1 MAGIVVVGSQWG
13 DEGKGKI
20 VDSFS
25 NNAHYVVRYQG
36 GANAGHTLVVKD
48 QTVVLHLIPSGIL
61 HEKTKCIIGTG
72 VVIDPLELLNEI
84 ESLQKIGY
92 LKNTEQLL
100 ISDQATL
107 VMPYHKAL
115 DKAREASAG
124 KNKIGTTGRGI
135 GPCYEDRAARKAIL
149 FSDLFYKNSLKE
161 KLSSSLKEKNF
172 LLKEFFQHETIDEED
187 LFQQLLS
194 LAEKL
199 KPYRCNNS
207 SQLIHSAVKEGKNV
221 LFEGAQGVLLD
232 TYHGTYPYVTSS
244 STLAGSACLGA
255 GVGPSSLQTVVGITK
270 AYTTRVGE
278 GPFPTEL
285 KNDIG
290 KTIQENGHEFGAT
303 TGRQRR
309 CGWLDL
315 VALKYSIR
323 ISGITSIALTK
334 LDVLS
339 GLKELHICT
348 AYEYKGGTLKHFPT
362 DREVLSQIKPIYEV
376 LPGWDEDIT
385 EAKQIRELPQ
395 AAQNYVHFIDKNL
408 EAPVDIISNG
418 PRRDQTLWIKPL
430 FN

>member
-36 GANAGHTLVVKD
+36 GANAGHTLVVGE
-48 QTVVLHLIPSGIL
+48 QTVVLHLIPSGVL

-72 VVIDPLELLNEI
+72 VVVDPFELLNEI
-84 ESLQKIGY
+84 ESLRQAGY
-92 LKNTEQLL
+92 LQNSEQLL
-100 ISDQATL
+100 VSDQATL

-115 DKAREASAG
+115 DQAREKQAG
-124 KNKIGTTGRGI
+124 KDKIGTTGRGI
-135 GPCYEDRAARKAIL
+135 GPCHEDRAARKAIL
-149 FSDLFYKNSLKE
+149 FSDLFHPESLKE
-161 KLSSSLKEKNF
+161 KLSSCLKEKNF
-172 LLKEFFQHETIDEED
+172 LLKDFFQCETIDAEK
-187 LFQQLLS
+187 LFTELMQ

-199 KPYRCNNS
+199 KPYRCDHS
-207 SQLIHSAVKEGKNV
+207 SQLIHSALKEGKNV

-255 GVGPSSLQTVVGITK
+255 GIGPSTLQTVVGITK
-270 AYTTRVGE
+270 AYATRVGE

-285 KNDIG
+285 KDEIG
-290 KTIQENGHEFGAT
+290 KSIQQNGHEFGAT

-323 ISGITSIALTK
+323 ISGITSVALTK

-339 GLKELHICT
+339 GLDELKICT
-348 AYEYKGGTLKHFPT
+348 AYEYKGEKLTHFPT
-362 DREVLSQIKPIYEV
+362 DREVLSQVKPIYET
-376 LPGWDEDIT
+376 LPGWKEDIT
-385 EAKQIRELPQ
+385 GAKQIRELPQ
-395 AAQNYVHFIDKNL
+395 AAQNYVHFIDKNI
-408 EAPVDIISNG
+408 EAPIDIISNG
-418 PRRDQTLWIKPL
+418 PRRDQTLWVKPL